1 MRNKTMDW
9 NVIGSRLFGE
19 GHDIKVAGNYLH
31 ATVQFGG
38 GATTAGASNGGTPGK
53 KRRAIDSAERGRRR
67 PIAGGWPRV
76 LDVA

>member
-38 GATTAGASNGGTPGK
+38 RPTTAVASIGVTPRK
-53 KRRAIDSAERGRRR
+53 DRRAIDSAERGRRR